1 MNSEITETEIPT
13 VSPSDY
19 GDPAYSDP
27 AMLPISDEPLLL
39 PPGESSSDV
48 KQQLNDAG
56 ERVSR
61 FLAGLPEYL
70 SDFFSEYRRPL
81 ITLGLLFGGIL
92 AVKMTLALLDAV
104 DDIPLLAPVLQLIG
118 LGYSAWFIYRYL
130 LKAST
135 RQELGQELEELKD
148 QVVGSLPK

>member
-1 MNSEITETEIPT
+1 MNSEIRETEIPMASAPDFTDPT
-13 VSPSDY
+13 V
-19 GDPAYSDP
+19 
-27 AMLPISDEPLLL
+27 LPITDEPLLL
-39 PPGESSSDV
+39 PAGESTSDV
-48 KQQLNDAG
+48 NQQISQIG
-56 ERVSR
+56 ERISK

-104 DDIPLLAPVLQLIG
+104 DDIPLLAPILQLVG
-118 LGYSAWFIYRYL
+118 LGYSAWFVYRYM

-135 RQELGQELEELKD
+135 RQELGQELGELKD
-148 QVVGSLPK
+148 QIVGNLPK

>member
-1 MNSEITETEIPT
+1 MNMNSEVTETEIPV
-13 VSPSDY
+13 VSPSD
-19 GDPAYSDP
+19 YSDP

-39 PPGESSSDV
+39 PPGESSNDV
-48 KQQLNDAG
+48 KQQLNEAG

-118 LGYSAWFIYRYL
+118 LGYSAWFVYRYL

-135 RQELGQELEELKD
+135 RQELGQELGDLKD
-148 QVVGSLPK
+148 QVVGNLPK

>member
-1 MNSEITETEIPT
+1 MNSEITETEIP
-13 VSPSDY
+13 VGSPSDY
-19 GDPAYSDP
+19 IDPVGLASD
-27 AMLPISDEPLLL
+27 DPLLL
-39 PPGESSSDV
+39 PPGDSSSDV
-48 KQQLNDAG
+48 KQQLNQAG
-56 ERVSR
+56 ESVSK

-135 RQELGQELEELKD
+135 RQELGQELGELKD
-148 QVVGSLPK
+148 QIVGSLPK